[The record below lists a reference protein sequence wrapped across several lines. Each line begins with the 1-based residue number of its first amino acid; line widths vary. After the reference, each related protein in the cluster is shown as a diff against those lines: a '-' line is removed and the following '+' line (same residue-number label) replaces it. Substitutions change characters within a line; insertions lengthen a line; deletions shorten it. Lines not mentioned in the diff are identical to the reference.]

1 MNEDPLGLTLAEK
14 LVLERSADTALTR
27 RRLRFVV
34 GSAIALAAALIVV
47 SPLAQSWQLLLFFAV
62 AYVLVTAWERVA
74 FARTVLAY
82 KCLIQKLVRRVEE
95 LEGRPE

>member
-1 MNEDPLGLTLAEK
+1 MNEEPLGLTLAEK

-34 GSAIALAAALIVV
+34 GSAIVLAAALIVV
-47 SPLAQSWQLLLFFAV
+47 SPLIRSWQLLLFFAV
-62 AYVLVTAWERVA
+62 AYVLITAWERVA

-82 KCLIQKLVRRVEE
+82 KSLIQQLVRRVEE